1 MRGLTTINA
10 LALVSAHLFFL
21 WMIADAKAD
30 YWKRYAL
37 NLESRVRRKPGEK
50 EESNEQK

>member
-10 LALVSAHLFFL
+10 LAIVSALLFFL

-37 NLESRVRRKPGEK
+37 DLERRVRRKTDGR
-50 EESNEQK
+50 EETQ